1 MGPGFRSQSAAV
13 SFVLLLALRAALA
26 QQPTVSVSSTEVF
39 VDVTVTGQSGAPI
52 HGLTAADFRI
62 LEDGKPMPIRS
73 FRRVDPTLAPT
84 ISGLDRIPLPPNTY
98 LSESTIDAAAPVNV
112 IYVDL
117 GPREALPS
125 TAYFRKQ
132 LIDFFRSKPAGA
144 QFALFVGR
152 DRPHM
157 LQGFTSDHQ
166 QLLDALLAQKFLVEG
181 GRALPYDNFTA
192 GNDASNLMRR
202 SYAAL
207 LDMQF
212 GRGGWGASMLPSQSG
227 ASRDDAFHARR
238 EACTSHM
245 NGLLNLALYLSQVP
259 GRKNVFWVTSPF
271 ELSASTLWGSFD
283 CTNELTQDAALLN
296 VTHTAV
302 FGFDI
307 RPLNSF
313 DSLDVANN
321 TPPGVYDHRDA
332 VFKQVAEDN
341 TLNLISDQTGGHAFY
356 NLNNFDKA
364 MSDALARGAHYYAFT
379 YSTSE
384 PSPTGKFHA
393 IRVEL
398 QKTIPGVTLSYRRG
412 YWSIKPPKP
421 TLDHYLSNLDEHLAY
436 GLQYGA
442 PVLTDLLFW
451 ARLQTTF
458 DPADPAAAEKK
469 KKSKHHRGEPGPQT
483 VRVHFSLVPATFNPS
498 LDYGNQVDVLYGVA
512 AFDADG
518 KRIAQKFARVR
529 GEHTKAIL
537 DDINNQGLQ
546 FPAYIDIPA
555 GGHSIRVVAC
565 TVARAICG
573 SMPISIAH
581 ITTDPSF
588 PVSPAPTP
596 ATP

>member
-1 MGPGFRSQSAAV
+1 MGPGFRSQYVAAAV
-13 SFVLLLALRAALA
+13 VLLLTLRAAYA
-26 QQPTVSVSSTEVF
+26 QQPTVSVSPTEVF
-39 VDVTVTGQSGAPI
+39 VDVDVTDQSGAPVR
-52 HGLTAADFRI
+52 GLTANDFRI
-62 LEDGKPMPIRS
+62 LEDGKPMPVRS
-73 FRRVDPTLAPT
+73 FRVVDSALTPT
-84 ISGLDRIPLPPNTY
+84 ITGLDRIPLPPNTY
-98 LSESTIDAAAPVNV
+98 LSESTIDATAPVNIV
-112 IYVDL
+112 YVDL
-117 GPREALPS
+117 GPREELPA

-132 LIDFFRSKPAGA
+132 LLDFFRSKPAGA

-157 LQGFTSDHQ
+157 LQGFTSDRQ
-166 QLLDALLAQKFLVEG
+166 LLLDALLAQKFLVEG
-181 GRALPYDNFTA
+181 GRDLPYDNFTA

-212 GRGGWGASMLPSQSG
+212 GHGRWGASMLPSQSG

-259 GRKNVFWVTSPF
+259 GRKNVFWITSPF
-271 ELSASTLWGSFD
+271 ELAASTLWGAFD
-283 CTNELTQDAALLN
+283 CTKELTQDAALLN
-296 VTHTAV
+296 VTHTSV

-313 DSLDVANN
+313 DSLDVTNT
-321 TPPGVYDHRDA
+321 TPPGVNDHRDA

-364 MSDALARGAHYYAFT
+364 MSNALARGAHYYAFT

-384 PSPTGKFHA
+384 PSPTGKFHS

-398 QKTIPGVTLSYRRG
+398 QKTIPGASLSYRRG
-412 YWSIKPPKP
+412 YWSIKPPRP
-421 TLDHYLSNLDEHLAY
+421 ILDHYLSNLDEHLAY

-451 ARLQTTF
+451 ARLQTAP
-458 DPADPAAAEKK
+458 DPVDPTATDKK
-469 KKSKHHRGEPGPQT
+469 KKSKHHRDELGPQT
-483 VRVHFSLVPATFNPS
+483 VRIHFSLVPATFNPS

-518 KRIAQKFARVR
+518 KRLTQKFARVR
-529 GEHTKAIL
+529 GEHTSAIL
-537 DDINNQGLQ
+537 ADIDRQGLQ

-555 GGHSIRVVAC
+555 GGRSIRVVAC

-573 SMPISIAH
+573 SMPIDIAH
-581 ITTDPSF
+581 LTPEPTSAQS
-588 PVSPAPTP
+588 VSPPVAP
-596 ATP
+596 

>member
-1 MGPGFRSQSAAV
+1 MGPGFRSQFVAAAA
-13 SFVLLLALRAALA
+13 VLLLTLRAAYA
-26 QQPTVSVSSTEVF
+26 QQPTITVSPTEVF
-39 VDVTVTGQSGAPI
+39 VDVTVIDKSGAPI
-52 HGLTAADFRI
+52 RGLTASDFRI
-62 LEDGKPMPIRS
+62 LEDGKPMPVRS
-73 FRRVDPTLAPT
+73 FRAVDSTLAPT
-84 ISGLDRIPLPPNTY
+84 ITGLDRIQVPPNTF
-98 LSESTIDAAAPVNV
+98 LSESTIDASAPVNI

-117 GPREALPS
+117 GPREELPS

-132 LIDFFRSKPAGA
+132 LLDFLHSKPAGA

-157 LQGFTSDHQ
+157 LQGFTPDRQ
-166 QLLDALLAQKFLVEG
+166 KLLDALLAQKFLVEG
-181 GRALPYDNFTA
+181 GRDLPYDNFTA

-212 GRGGWGASMLPSQSG
+212 GRGNWGANMLPSQSG

-238 EACTSHM
+238 EACTTHM
-245 NGLLNLALYLSQVP
+245 NGLLNLALYLSQIP
-259 GRKNVFWVTSPF
+259 GRKNVFWITSPF
-271 ELSASTLWGSFD
+271 ELSASTLWGSFN

-332 VFKQVAEDN
+332 VFRQVAEDN

-356 NLNNFDKA
+356 NVNDFDKA
-364 MSDALARGAHYYAFT
+364 MQSALTRGAHYYAMT

-393 IRVEL
+393 ITVEL
-398 QKTIPGVTLSYRRG
+398 QKPISGATLSYRRG
-412 YWSIKPPKP
+412 YWAIKPPKP
-421 TLDHYLSNLDEHLAY
+421 TVDHYLSNLDEHLSY

-442 PVLTDLLFW
+442 PQLTDLLFW
-451 ARLQTTF
+451 ARLENF
-458 DPADPAAAEKK
+458 LDPVQPAGEPPK
-469 KKSKHHRGEPGPQT
+469 KKSKHRRDEPGPQT
-483 VRVHFSLVPATFNPS
+483 VRIHFSLVPATFNPS

-518 KRIAQKFARVR
+518 KRLVQKFARVR

-537 DDINNQGLQ
+537 SDIDRQGLQ

-555 GGHSIRVVAC
+555 GGHSVRVVAC

-573 SMPISIAH
+573 SMPI
-581 ITTDPSF
+581 DLP
-588 PVSPAPTP
+588 P
-596 ATP
+596 ATAVVDPHTP